1 MQTVNLEQNLIEN
14 LKLEFDTQ
22 NIKEAISKLYQF
34 YMDSKK
40 EEALLVNTQKEAN
53 EILQGLKEIEQ
64 GKTNNLQK
72 LFDEL

>member
-1 MQTVNLEQNLIEN
+1 MQTVILEQNLIES
-14 LKLEFDTQ
+14 LKLEFDTT

-40 EEALLVNTQKEAN
+40 QEILLQNTQKEAH

-64 GKTNNLQK
+64 GKTNNIQK